1 MPGRTGQQRDFRC
14 RKINPAPFFPA
25 PFFLALVL
33 AGCSTGAQQGAE
45 RGAKAGAVGGLVAGA
60 VGSIFWGG
68 DAVNNALRSAAVG
81 ASSGAA
87 VGAMH
92 GAEQEKNRQ
101 PVPASGPAPASRPAP
116 AAGKPVYD
124 PAMKTKIGELNFAAS
139 EDLAR
144 CRHVSAISKA
154 EQAFRAE
161 TDPKR
166 RTYALLIEAI
176 AAEESNNAGKANE
189 VYAQWGKFDPAYS
202 DRGKARSEA
211 LDGVLKLQK
220 VRQEQGL
227 PPLCT

>member
-1 MPGRTGQQRDFRC
+1 MSSRILPQRVLTLLLS
-14 RKINPAPFFPA
+14 
-25 PFFLALVL
+25 LAVT
-33 AGCSTGAQQGAE
+33 ACSTGAQQGAE
-45 RGAKAGAVGGLVAGA
+45 RGAKTGAVGGLVAGA

-92 GAEQEKNRQ
+92 GAEKEKSRQ
-101 PVPASGPAPASRPAP
+101 TSPTPAPAPANST
-116 AAGKPVYD
+116 PVYD
-124 PAMKTKIGELNFAAS
+124 PAMKAKIGALNFAAS

-144 CRHVSAISKA
+144 CRHVTAISKA
-154 EQAFRAE
+154 GQAFKTE

-166 RTYALLIEAI
+166 RNYALLIEAI
-176 AAEESNNAGKANE
+176 AAEESNNTSKANE
-189 VYAQWGKFDPAYS
+189 VYAQWARFDPAHA
-202 DRGKARSEA
+202 DRGKSRNEA

-220 VRQEQGL
+220 VRQEAGL

>member
-1 MPGRTGQQRDFRC
+1 MRSKDVV
-14 RKINPAPFFPA
+14 AA
-25 PFFLALVL
+25 LMALALT
-33 AGCSTGAQQGAE
+33 ACSTGAQQGAE
-45 RGAKAGAVGGLVAGA
+45 RGAKTGAVGGLVAGA

-101 PVPASGPAPASRPAP
+101 PAPTPAAKPAPSAGAP
-116 AAGKPVYD
+116 VHD
-124 PAMKTKIGELNFAAS
+124 PAMKAKIGELNFAAS

-166 RTYALLIEAI
+166 RSYALLVEAI
-176 AAEESNNAGKANE
+176 AAEESNNTGKANE
-189 VYAQWGKFDPAYS
+189 VYAQWGRFDPVYA

-220 VRQEQGL
+220 VRQDQGL

>member
-1 MPGRTGQQRDFRC
+1 MRSRDVVV
-14 RKINPAPFFPA
+14 ALMA
-25 PFFLALVL
+25 LAL
-33 AGCSTGAQQGAE
+33 AACSTGAQQGAE
-45 RGAKAGAVGGLVAGA
+45 RGAKTGAVGGLVAGA

-92 GAEQEKNRQ
+92 GAEKEKTRQ
-101 PVPASGPAPASRPAP
+101 APPPPAPAPVP
-116 AAGKPVYD
+116 TTGKPVHD
-124 PAMKTKIGELNFAAS
+124 PAMKAKIGELNFAAS

-154 EQAFRAE
+154 EQAFKAE
-161 TDPKR
+161 TDAKR
-166 RTYALLIEAI
+166 RSYALLIEAI
-176 AAEESNNAGKANE
+176 AAEESNNTGKANE
-189 VYAQWGKFDPAYS
+189 VYAQWGRFDPAYA
-202 DRGKARSEA
+202 DRSKARSEA

>member
-1 MPGRTGQQRDFRC
+1 MFYWIRPLHVIALLT
-14 RKINPAPFFPA
+14 A
-25 PFFLALVL
+25 LALT
-33 AGCSTGAQQGAE
+33 ACSTGAQKGAE
-45 RGAKAGAVGGLVAGA
+45 RGAKTGAVGGLVAGA

-101 PVPASGPAPASRPAP
+101 SSPASAPAPAKGA
-116 AAGKPVYD
+116 PVYD
-124 PAMKTKIGELNFAAS
+124 PAMKAKIGDLNFAAS

-144 CRHVSAISKA
+144 CRHVTAISKA
-154 EQAFRAE
+154 EQAFKVE

-166 RTYALLIEAI
+166 RNYALLIEAI
-176 AAEESNNAGKANE
+176 AAEESNNTGKANE
-189 VYAQWGKFDPAYS
+189 VYAQWGKFDPAHA
-202 DRGKARSEA
+202 DRGKSRSEA

-220 VRQEQGL
+220 VRQEAGL
-227 PPLCT
+227 APLCT

>member
-1 MPGRTGQQRDFRC
+1 MRSKQVV
-14 RKINPAPFFPA
+14 AA
-25 PFFLALVL
+25 LMALAV
-33 AGCSTGAQQGAE
+33 AACSTGAQQGAE
-45 RGAKAGAVGGLVAGA
+45 RGAKTGAVGGLVAGA

-92 GAEQEKNRQ
+92 GAEQEKSRQ
-101 PVPASGPAPASRPAP
+101 TAPTPAPAPAP
-116 AAGKPVYD
+116 TAASGKPVHD
-124 PAMKTKIGELNFAAS
+124 PAMKAKIGELNFAAS

-144 CRHVSAISKA
+144 CRHVSAIAKA
-154 EQAFRAE
+154 EQAFKSE
-161 TDPKR
+161 TDAKR
-166 RTYALLIEAI
+166 RNYALLIEAI

>member
-1 MPGRTGQQRDFRC
+1 MRSKDVV
-14 RKINPAPFFPA
+14 AA
-25 PFFLALVL
+25 LMALALG
-33 AGCSTGAQQGAE
+33 ACSTGAQKGAE

-87 VGAMH
+87 VGAMR
-92 GAEQEKNRQ
+92 GAEREKSRQ
-101 PVPASGPAPASRPAP
+101 TAPTPPPAPTPAT
-116 AAGKPVYD
+116 GKPVHD
-124 PAMKTKIGELNFAAS
+124 PAMKAKIGELNFAAS

-144 CRHVSAISKA
+144 CRHVGAISKA
-154 EQAFRAE
+154 EQAFKVE

-166 RTYALLIEAI
+166 RNYALLIEAI
-176 AAEESNNAGKANE
+176 AAEESNNTGKANE
-189 VYAQWGKFDPAYS
+189 VYAQWGRFDPAYA
-202 DRGKARSEA
+202 DRGKARNEA

>member
-1 MPGRTGQQRDFRC
+1 MLS
-14 RKINPAPFFPA
+14 KV
-25 PFFLALVL
+25 FLQHAFALLVVL
-33 AGCSTGAQQGAE
+33 GLTACSTGAQQGAE
-45 RGAKAGAVGGLVAGA
+45 SGAKTGAVGGLVAGA

-92 GAEQEKNRQ
+92 GAEKTKNQQ
-101 PVPASGPAPASRPAP
+101 PVPTSTSAQAKTG
-116 AAGKPVYD
+116 PVYD
-124 PAMKTKIGELNFAAS
+124 PAMKAKIGDLNFAAS

-154 EQAFRAE
+154 EQAFKVD
-161 TDPKR
+161 TDPKQR
-166 RTYALLIEAI
+166 NYALLIEAI
-176 AAEESNNAGKANE
+176 AAEESNNTSKANE
-189 VYAQWGKFDPAYS
+189 VYAQWARFDPAHA
-202 DRGKARSEA
+202 DRSKSRSEA

-220 VRQEQGL
+220 VRQEAGL

>member
-1 MPGRTGQQRDFRC
+1 MSYKLMLRRVVPVLLT
-14 RKINPAPFFPA
+14 
-25 PFFLALVL
+25 LAL
-33 AGCSTGAQQGAE
+33 AACSTGAKEGAA
-45 RGAKAGAVGGLVAGA
+45 RGAKTAAVGGLVAGA

-68 DAVNNALRSAAVG
+68 DAVNNALRSATVA
-81 ASSGAA
+81 AASGAA

-92 GAEQEKNRQ
+92 GAEQDRNRQ
-101 PVPASGPAPASRPAP
+101 PAPSPAGATN
-116 AAGKPVYD
+116 AAVHD
-124 PAMKTKIGELNFAAS
+124 PAMKAKIGDLNFAAS

-154 EQAFRAE
+154 ERAFKTE

-166 RTYALLIEAI
+166 RNYALLIEAI
-176 AAEESNNAGKANE
+176 AAEESNNSGKANE
-189 VYAQWGKFDPAYS
+189 VYALWGKFDPAHA

-227 PPLCT
+227 APLCA

>member
-1 MPGRTGQQRDFRC
+1 MVAKAKLR
-14 RKINPAPFFPA
+14 NLAPLLMA
-25 PFFLALVL
+25 LAL
-33 AGCSTGAQQGAE
+33 AACSTGAQQGAE

-92 GAEQEKNRQ
+92 GAEREKNR
-101 PVPASGPAPASRPAP
+101 PPAPATGPAPASQPAP
-116 AAGKPVYD
+116 STGAPVHD

-154 EQAFRAE
+154 EQAFKAE

-166 RTYALLIEAI
+166 RSYALLVEAI
-176 AAEESNNAGKANE
+176 AAEESNNTGKANE
-189 VYAQWGKFDPAYS
+189 VYAQWGRFDPAYA

-220 VRQEQGL
+220 VRQDQGL

>member
-1 MPGRTGQQRDFRC
+1 MLSLLRRVSP
-14 RKINPAPFFPA
+14 
-25 PFFLALVL
+25 LLLSMALV
-33 AGCSTGAQQGAE
+33 ACSTGAQQGAE
-45 RGAKAGAVGGLVAGA
+45 RGAKTGAVGGLVAGA

-92 GAEQEKNRQ
+92 GAEQEKKRQ
-101 PVPASGPAPASRPAP
+101 SAPASVPAPAT
-116 AAGKPVYD
+116 GTPVYD
-124 PAMKTKIGELNFAAS
+124 PAMKARIGELNFAAS

-154 EQAFRAE
+154 ERAFRLE
-161 TDPKR
+161 TDAKR
-166 RTYALLIEAI
+166 RNYALLIEAI
-176 AAEESNNAGKANE
+176 AAEESNNTGKANE
-189 VYAQWGKFDPAYS
+189 VYAQWGKFDPAHA
-202 DRGKARSEA
+202 DRGKARTEA

-227 PPLCT
+227 PPLCS